1 MMPKW
6 KITTNDYANE
16 ALSDLLGSDVVVNDL
31 EKDLRFIA
39 DRNLKDLADNEHLL
53 VFPQSFRKAESL
65 NEDGASHVFEL
76 EAKGNALILHANK
89 IMGFIGR
96 NGTQITIRS
105 RFAKGGSED
114 YFLTY
119 MLQKVMSLN
128 VFDMEHT
135 TSHEDVFDLLMLIF
149 PSMLKKA
156 MSQGLFREY
165 QRRKYNDANV
175 RGPIDVGRHIRLN
188 IPFGAKVAYSTREFA
203 GDNHIT
209 QLVRHTIEY
218 IKTRCNGDALLN
230 NDEDTKTAVMQIAL
244 ATPTYE
250 RNQREQII
258 GANLRPIYHPYY
270 TEYTNLQRLCLQILR
285 HETLKYGSEK
295 DQVYGVL
302 FDGAWLW
309 EEYMG
314 KVLEKQFMH
323 YRRGDRKGL
332 KLFKEC
338 QPIIP
343 DYLSEDKSVVGDAK
357 YIPLDRQLNYH
368 ENSNSGAER
377 AREIYYKTIMYM
389 YRFQSSQGYLFYPIE
404 HDDNKVTV
412 LHILDRYNESN
423 NGILTKLGLG
433 IPVSAGSYT
442 EFCEKISENEQH
454 LVTEDLR

>member
-6 KITTNDYANE
+6 KITTNDYANTRLDE
-16 ALSDLLGSDVVVNDL
+16 LSKPGAEDL

-65 NEDGASHVFEL
+65 NENGASHVFEL

-96 NGTQITIRS
+96 NDTQITIRS
-105 RFAKGGSED
+105 RFAKKGSED

-119 MLQKVMSLN
+119 MLQKVLSLN
-128 VFDMEHT
+128 VFDMQHT

-188 IPFGAKVAYSTREFA
+188 IPFGGKVAYSTREFA

-218 IKTRCNGDALLN
+218 IKTRCNGDSLLN

-285 HETLKYGSEK
+285 HETLKYGNEK

-323 YRRGDRKGL
+323 YYFKKGDRFH
-332 KLFKEC
+332 LFESDNGQKI
-338 QPIIP
+338 QRIIP
-343 DYLSEDKSVVGDAK
+343 DFLSDDKAIVGDAK
-357 YIPLDRQLNYH
+357 YIPLEKESNYG
-368 ENSNSGAER
+368 EEKAT
-377 AREIYYKTIMYM
+377 AVYYKTIMYM
-389 YRFQSSQGYLFYPIE
+389 YRFQSSHGYLFYPIE
-404 HDDNKVTV
+404 QDGNQKDN
-412 LHILDRYNESN
+412 LYILEGKDNPN

-433 IPVSAGSYT
+433 IPVNVGSYT
-442 EFCEKISENEQH
+442 EFCKEISENEQH